1 MSTVIYDTPSLAE
14 KYDAVGNSQ
23 FGHGQLL
30 VKELNIKAGDHVL
43 DIGCGTGRLAEYIL
57 DIVGNNGHVYGID
70 PAEYRIQIAQQKIK
84 GKSLDNISFKVGK
97 GEDLSAFA
105 DNSFDAVT
113 LNMVFHWITDKK
125 LALKEIHRVLKQGGR
140 VGLTTGDKD
149 NPFTLKQITD
159 RLFQQYPY
167 AGEVNIENEPSKQV
181 AKKELHDLF
190 KATGFQDVNITNK
203 NTRRYFPTPQKVIE
217 WVESSS
223 FGNFLIH
230 VPVHLRTAARHDIE
244 KELEKKRTPKGIEL
258 VSNPVFAI
266 AGKP

>member
-1 MSTVIYDTPSLAE
+1 MSNVINDTPILAE
-14 KYDAVGNSQ
+14 KYDTVSNSQ
-23 FGHGQLL
+23 FEHGQRL
-30 VKELNIKAGDHVL
+30 VNELNIKAGDQVL
-43 DIGCGTGRLAEYIL
+43 DIGCGTGRLVEYIST
-57 DIVGNNGHVYGID
+57 IVRNNGRIYGID
-70 PAEYRIQIAQQKIK
+70 PAEYRIQIAQQKTK
-84 GKSLDNISFKVGK
+84 DKNPANISFTVGK
-97 GEDLSAFA
+97 GEDLSGFT

-125 LALKEIHRVLKQGGR
+125 LALREIHRVLKPGGS

-159 RLFQQYPY
+159 KLFQQYPY

-190 KATGFQDVNITNK
+190 KTAGYRDVNITNK
-203 NTRRYFPTPQKVIE
+203 NTKRYFPTPEKVIE

-223 FGNFLIH
+223 FGNFLTH
-230 VPVHLRTAARHDIE
+230 VPEHLRTAARHDIE

-266 AGKP
+266 ARKK